1 MIFESQL
8 FDSANIY
15 KYPKLEIKC
24 CKNRIMC
31 GEIGFCVA
39 VWGDYMRKN
48 ERKMCCGRKFQI
60 HFNIGA

>member
-1 MIFESQL
+1 
-8 FDSANIY
+8 
-15 KYPKLEIKC
+15 
-24 CKNRIMC
+24 MC